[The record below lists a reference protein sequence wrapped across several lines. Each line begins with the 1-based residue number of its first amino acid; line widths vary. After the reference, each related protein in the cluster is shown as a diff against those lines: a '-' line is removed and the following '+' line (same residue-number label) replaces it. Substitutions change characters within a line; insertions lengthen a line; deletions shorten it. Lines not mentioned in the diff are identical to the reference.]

1 MKFVDEASIF
11 VKAGKGGDGC
21 LSFRREKYIALGGP
35 DGGDGG
41 DGGDVNLIADHRVNT
56 LIDFRHKKRFKAK
69 NGSPG
74 SGSNRTGASAESLD
88 IIVPCGTLVF
98 DNLTNELIGELIVES
113 ESLLVAQGGRRG
125 LGNAKF
131 KSSTNRAPRK
141 FTKGTFGDSRE
152 LRLELKLL
160 ADVGL
165 LGLPNAGKSS
175 LVSAISDATPKIAD
189 YPFTTLYPSLG
200 VAKIDID
207 ASFVVADIP
216 GLIEGAS
223 EGIGLGTQFLKH
235 LERTS
240 LLLHLIDL
248 AVDRDLEGIIPQ
260 YVKVNQ
266 ELSNF
271 SKELEKKPRWIVLNK
286 RDLVHDNDIEAAKK
300 QLRNI
305 GLNMPIFAISSLNK
319 FGIKELKYQIWEW
332 LKEHRQKRVVYES

>member
-1 MKFVDEASIF
+1 MKFVDESSIF
-11 VKAGKGGDGC
+11 VEGGKGGDGC
-21 LSFRREKYIALGGP
+21 LSFRREKYIAFGGP

-41 DGGDVNLIADHRVNT
+41 DGGNVYLVADHRVNT

-74 SGSNRTGASAESLD
+74 SGHNRTGASATSLD
-88 IIVPCGTLVF
+88 IAVPCGTLAF
-98 DNLTNELIGELIVES
+98 DTLTNELIGELVIDS
-113 ESLLVAQGGRRG
+113 ERLLVAQGGRKG

-141 FTKGTFGDSRE
+141 FTKGTSGDSRE

-165 LGLPNAGKSS
+165 LGLPNVGKSS
-175 LVSAISDATPKIAD
+175 LISVISDATPKIAD

-200 VAKIDID
+200 VVKVGID

-223 EGIGLGTQFLKH
+223 KGIGLGTQFLKH

-248 AVDRDLEGIIPQ
+248 ASDQDIEGLIDQ
-260 YVKVNQ
+260 YFKVNQ
-266 ELSNF
+266 ELVSF
-271 SKELEKKPRWIVLNK
+271 SKKLEQKPRWIVLNK
-286 RDLVHDNDIEAAKK
+286 KDLVSDLDIENAKK
-300 QLRNI
+300 QFTSI
-305 GLNMPIFAISSLNK
+305 GLNMPIFVVSSLNK
-319 FGIKELKYQIWEW
+319 FGLRELKYQVWEW
-332 LKEHRQKRVVYES
+332 LNEYKQKRVTRES

>member
-11 VKAGKGGDGC
+11 VEGGKGGDGC
-21 LSFRREKYIALGGP
+21 LSFRREKYIAFGGP
-35 DGGDGG
+35 NGGDGG
-41 DGGDVNLIADHRVNT
+41 NGGNVYLVADYRVNT
-56 LIDFRHKKRFKAK
+56 LIDFRHKRGFKAK

-74 SGSNRTGASAESLD
+74 SGYNRTGASASSLN
-88 IIVPCGTLVF
+88 IVVPCGTLAF
-98 DNLTNELIGELIVES
+98 DNLTDELIGELMIDGQR
-113 ESLLVAQGGRRG
+113 LLVAQGGRRG
-125 LGNAKF
+125 LGNTKF

-141 FTKGTFGDSRE
+141 FTKGTAGDSRE

-165 LGLPNAGKSS
+165 LGLPNVGKSS
-175 LVSAISDATPKIAD
+175 LISVISDATPKIAD

-200 VAKIDID
+200 VVKIDVD

-223 EGIGLGTQFLKH
+223 KGIGLGTQFLKH

-248 AVDRDLEGIIPQ
+248 AADQNAEDLSLQ
-260 YVKVNQ
+260 YFKVNQ

-271 SKELEKKPRWIVLNK
+271 SNELEKKPRWIVLNK
-286 RDLVHDNDIEAAKK
+286 KDLVSDQHVENAKK
-300 QLRNI
+300 HFKNI
-305 GLNMPIFAISSLNK
+305 GLNMPIFVVSSVNK
-319 FGIKELKYQIWEW
+319 SGLRELKYQVWEW
-332 LKEHRQKRVVYES
+332 LMEYRQHREAHES

>member
-11 VKAGKGGDGC
+11 VEGGKGGDGC
-21 LSFRREKYIALGGP
+21 LSFRREKYIAFGGP
-35 DGGDGG
+35 NGGDGG
-41 DGGDVNLIADHRVNT
+41 NGGNVYLVADYRVNT
-56 LIDFRHKKRFKAK
+56 LIDFRHKRGFKAK

-74 SGSNRTGASAESLD
+74 SGYNRTGASAAALD
-88 IIVPCGTLVF
+88 IVVPCGTLAF
-98 DNLTNELIGELIVES
+98 DNLTDELIGELIIDGQR
-113 ESLLVAQGGRRG
+113 LLVAQGGRRG
-125 LGNAKF
+125 LGNTRF

-141 FTKGTFGDSRE
+141 FTKGTTGDSRE

-165 LGLPNAGKSS
+165 LGLPNVGKSS
-175 LVSAISDATPKIAD
+175 LISVISDATPKIAD

-200 VAKIDID
+200 VVKIDID

-223 EGIGLGTQFLKH
+223 KGIGLGTQFLKH

-248 AVDRDLEGIIPQ
+248 AADQNAEELSLQ
-260 YVKVNQ
+260 YFKVNQ

-271 SKELEKKPRWIVLNK
+271 SNELEKKPRWIVFNK
-286 RDLVHDNDIEAAKK
+286 KDLVSDQYVENATKHFK
-300 QLRNI
+300 NI
-305 GLNMPIFAISSLNK
+305 GLNMPIFVVSSLNK
-319 FGIKELKYQIWEW
+319 SGLRELKYQVWEW
-332 LKEHRQKRVVYES
+332 LMEYRQHREAHES

>member
-1 MKFVDEASIF
+1 MQSLNQALIEH
-11 VKAGKGGDGC
+11 
-21 LSFRREKYIALGGP
+21 RE
-35 DGGDGG
+35 
-41 DGGDVNLIADHRVNT
+41 NL
-56 LIDFRHKKRFKAK
+56 
-69 NGSPG
+69 
-74 SGSNRTGASAESLD
+74 
-88 IIVPCGTLVF
+88 
-98 DNLTNELIGELIVES
+98 
-113 ESLLVAQGGRRG
+113 Q
-125 LGNAKF
+125 
-131 KSSTNRAPRK
+131 
-141 FTKGTFGDSRE
+141 KGTFGDSRE

-175 LVSAISDATPKIAD
+175 LISAISDAPKD
-189 YPFTTLYPSLG
+189 SGLSFTTLGPSLG

-271 SKELEKKPRWIVLNK
+271 
-286 RDLVHDNDIEAAKK
+286 
-300 QLRNI
+300 QRN
-305 GLNMPIFAISSLNK
+305 
-319 FGIKELKYQIWEW
+319 
-332 LKEHRQKRVVYES
+332 